1 MRKRRLIDAHN
12 VMHKIGA
19 VASRLPEN
27 HSDAYSHFVAI
38 VSQICL
44 HDGIGATL
52 VFDGPKVALNRSG
65 GNITIQFSHPHSAD
79 EHIRSAIR
87 QKGAR
92 GKWIVITDDQEI
104 LDDCRYA
111 GVAAQRASEFIRLLT
126 VDQGK
131 SRTEN
136 LSQDPGE
143 NPEAK
148 VNPAEVDEML
158 RLFKQGRDES

>member
-19 VASRLPEN
+19 IASRLPEN
-27 HSDAYSHFVAI
+27 HSDAYSHFVTI

-52 VFDGPKVALNRSG
+52 VFDGPKTDLNRSG

-79 EHIRSAIR
+79 DRIRSTIR

-104 LDDCRYA
+104 LDDCRFA
-111 GVAAQRASEFIRLLT
+111 GVATQRSSEFIRLMQA
-126 VDQGK
+126 DQGK
-131 SRTEN
+131 HRTEN
-136 LSQDPGE
+136 LAHDPGE

-148 VNPAEVDEML
+148 VNAAEVDEML
-158 RLFKQGRDES
+158 RLFNEGRDEA